1 MNFVLKSVWILVDR
15 SLRFFSS
22 TKSNNLNKQMAPQLF
37 VVEFRD
43 FSGAVDMF
51 WELLDPLVFCTIFYF
66 YADTAPAFQKLQK
79 AQRAWD
85 LRTSAHQDRIKL
97 SKNCEQMSP
106 ICETVKLLLLSNF
119 HFQTSWQ
126 CFPQNQLKNQQ
137 YRQQLST
144 YPSARVQSLHCLA
157 FSLTYSITHVVE
169 TRTVRR
175 KR

>member
-1 MNFVLKSVWILVDR
+1 MWKQYVEHNLVCLKPQLCPISNIWRITYNEFCVKISLVDR

-51 WELLDPLVFCTIFYF
+51 WELLDPLVFCTIYNF

-85 LRTSAHQDRIKL
+85 LRTSAHQARIKL
-97 SKNCEQMSP
+97 STNCEQMSP

-126 CFPQNQLKNQQ
+126 CFPQNQL
-137 YRQQLST
+137 
-144 YPSARVQSLHCLA
+144 
-157 FSLTYSITHVVE
+157 
-169 TRTVRR
+169 
-175 KR
+175 